1 MAALDFPISPA
12 NNQVYTLNG
21 VQYYYNGVIGAWLTN
36 LITNPINAN
45 TTNTQILY
53 NDAGYTNGTFGLV
66 YNKYSNTFATG
77 NIVTTGIIASNGMV
91 GVGTTTPTTNLTIV
105 ADNTVDRGQFS
116 IQPRSA
122 NNTSQISFYDYNN
135 VKSATIYQSYSD
147 ATWTFG
153 NYRPSSMVFINN
165 SVESMRITSNGNV
178 GIGNTAPNLKL
189 EVGGNMSVDTLIE
202 FNSVITTN
210 TTITNGRN
218 ALSAGPITLNN
229 GITLTVPVGSVW
241 TIM

>member
-1 MAALDFPISPA
+1 MAALDFPVSPA

-77 NIVTTGIIASNGMV
+77 NIVTSGGITTNGMI

-105 ADNTVDRGQFS
+105 ADNTANRGQIT
-116 IQPRSA
+116 IQPLSA
-122 NNTSQISFYDYNN
+122 NNTAQVSFYDYNN
-135 VKSATIYQSYSD
+135 IRSGAIYQSYSD

-153 NYRPSSMVFINN
+153 NFRPSSTVFQTN
-165 SVESMRITSNGNV
+165 SIERMRIDANGNV

-202 FNSVITTN
+202 FNSVITSN
-210 TTITNGRN
+210 VTITTGRN
-218 ALSAGPITLNN
+218 ALSAGPIILNT
-229 GITLTVPVGSVW
+229 GVIVTVPSGSVW
-241 TIM
+241 TVM